1 MELNGNDTDRT
12 VGLATGCSMVEARL
26 PVADV

>member
-1 MELNGNDTDRT
+1 MELNCNDMDWA
-12 VGLATGCSMVEARL
+12 VGLATGCSMAEARL